1 MLSVIE
7 EFTSKSQSDIHHR
20 RPSNQKLS
28 ESEKATTEIKSISYI
43 EDFWPYL
50 CEVIYQDPQKLGL
63 TVKLNINSEERLLK
77 AEDLKTGFIKDNS
90 GIGEESS
97 NLKLGSILSSIA
109 LMEKSIAQASEK
121 WAHSMK
127 LNPRYTLP
135 FTLRHKEFVSL
146 RMLFPEKHKA
156 DKAPSSEAPTL
167 VTGGTMTAIYLC
179 WNLLMR
185 SDSAYSEAFDEQP
198 SRQTMEN
205 IWRDTRELIF
215 RLGNGSLTSFISLAS
230 ACSSNSASM
239 IWDGM
244 SDIELINRDNRY
256 TWCANDQLVKRY
268 SQIFDN
274 IVEFQNG
281 EYSGCAA
288 LFARAKA
295 LPLSEKWADKVE
307 ITKEQNVFSELIR
320 WITAVARKQYFSC
333 FDD

>member
-1 MLSVIE
+1 MLAAIE
-7 EFTSKSQSDIHHR
+7 EFTSKSQSYIHHK
-20 RPSNQKLS
+20 RPSNQKSS

-50 CEVIYQDPQKLGL
+50 CEVINEDPEKLGL
-63 TVKLNINSEERLLK
+63 TVKLNIDSQEILLK
-77 AEDLKTGFIKDNS
+77 AEELKAAYIEDKGS
-90 GIGEESS
+90 VGEESS
-97 NLKLGSILSSIA
+97 NLKLGSVLSSIA
-109 LMEKSIAQASEK
+109 LMEKSISLAGEK

-127 LNPRYTLP
+127 INPRPTLP

-156 DKAPSSEAPTL
+156 DNVPSPEAPTL

-179 WNLLMR
+179 WNLLIR
-185 SDSAYSEAFDEQP
+185 SDSAYSLACNEKP
-198 SRQTMEN
+198 SRQIMEN
-205 IWRDTRELIF
+205 VWRDTRELIF
-215 RLGNGSLTSFISLAS
+215 RLGSGSLTSFISLAS
-230 ACSSNSASM
+230 ACSSDSASM

-244 SDIELINRDNRY
+244 SDVELIKTDNRY
-256 TWCANDQLVKRY
+256 TWCANDQLVARY

-274 IVEFQNG
+274 IVQFQNG

-288 LFARAKA
+288 LFSRAKA

-307 ITKEQNVFSELIR
+307 LKKEQNVFSELLR

>member
-1 MLSVIE
+1 
-7 EFTSKSQSDIHHR
+7 
-20 RPSNQKLS
+20 
-28 ESEKATTEIKSISYI
+28 
-43 EDFWPYL
+43 
-50 CEVIYQDPQKLGL
+50 
-63 TVKLNINSEERLLK
+63 
-77 AEDLKTGFIKDNS
+77 
-90 GIGEESS
+90 
-97 NLKLGSILSSIA
+97 
-109 LMEKSIAQASEK
+109 
-121 WAHSMK
+121 
-127 LNPRYTLP
+127 
-135 FTLRHKEFVSL
+135 
-146 RMLFPEKHKA
+146 
-156 DKAPSSEAPTL
+156 
-167 VTGGTMTAIYLC
+167 
-179 WNLLMR
+179 MR
-185 SDSAYSEAFDEQP
+185 SDSAYSEAFNKQP

-215 RLGNGSLTSFISLAS
+215 RLGSGSLTSFISLAS
-230 ACSSNSASM
+230 ACTSNSASM

-244 SDIELINRDNRY
+244 SDVELINRDNRY